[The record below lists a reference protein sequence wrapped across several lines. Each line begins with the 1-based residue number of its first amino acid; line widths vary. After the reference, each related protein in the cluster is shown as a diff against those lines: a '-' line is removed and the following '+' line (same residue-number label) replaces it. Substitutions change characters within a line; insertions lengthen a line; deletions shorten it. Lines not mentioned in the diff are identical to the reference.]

1 MIRLVSEI
9 ATLAVISALVTVT
22 IWNVMQ
28 SSEGTEQAVN
38 REAKSSLIASGPPQA
53 PEEKP

>member
-1 MIRLVSEI
+1 MIRFVSEI
-9 ATLAVISALVTVT
+9 ATLAVISALVAVT
-22 IWNVMQ
+22 IWNAMQ